1 MALAPKAAA
10 VFSTRAPLVVS
21 SNLMYAL
28 RDQQWFL
35 KPVLT
40 VVVFVILLSCLM
52 SAGYQ
57 SFLYVQ
63 F

>member
-1 MALAPKAAA
+1 MNCLLY
-10 VFSTRAPLVVS
+10 TS

-28 RDQQWFL
+28 REQQWFL

-40 VVVFVILLSCLM
+40 IVVLVILLSCLM